1 MLSAAIDTKSSNR
14 SGQERDVSK
23 SPDSNTNGKV
33 KEKAKGSDLK
43 RMTIALPQ
51 EAAKMLELLSE
62 LQGIS
67 QVEALRRAIS
77 TEAFM
82 QREIKSGSRILVQST
97 DNQMKELVFR

>member
-1 MLSAAIDTKSSNR
+1 MSIAGTSELGFGPGTHRFNDSSTSESKIDRKP
-14 SGQERDVSK
+14 QQ
-23 SPDSNTNGKV
+23 KV
-33 KEKAKGSDLK
+33 KNPELK

-51 EAAKMLELLSE
+51 ESARMLELLSE
-62 LQGIS
+62 LQGIT

-82 QREIKSGSRILVQST
+82 QREIKNGSRILVQSP